1 MAKKEVKKNKKESL
15 NTKKEDI
22 LSLSASIEVPK
33 TADAAHKSDDM
44 VQKNDKEDYAVL
56 GEKENILPVSTPVEV
71 PKPADAAPESED
83 IEQKTDKEDYAAL
96 GEKLMHLM
104 SIEGAIGFVCERYEK
119 CIDSIRGTS
128 VIPGAMEKF
137 LLYNGLHTAIVEK
150 IEKTILEDKWLKA
163 FSKE

>member
-15 NTKKEDI
+15 DIKKENI
-22 LSLSASIEVPK
+22 HSLSAPVEAK
-33 TADAAHKSDDM
+33 KLADAPKSDDM
-44 VQKNDKEDYAVL
+44 AQKNDKEDDTELGEKGEIHSLSAPVEAQKSADTPESDNMEQKNDKEDYAVL
-56 GEKENILPVSTPVEV
+56 GEK
-71 PKPADAAPESED
+71 
-83 IEQKTDKEDYAAL
+83 
-96 GEKLMHLM
+96 LMHLM
-104 SIEGAIGFVCERYEK
+104 SIESTIGFVCERYEK

-137 LLYNGLHTAIVEK
+137 LQYNGLHTAIVEK